1 MQRELRVGEREGVLY
16 LGRPVW
22 FSSPGIGDC
31 ELRQPWKKIKPLED
45 FQDLKVS
52 SCKTTGKR
60 LGSVES
66 CVSGGKKETPTMHWL
81 GNGRSL
87 PTCLQPVAHGCS
99 NEDVMS
105 AEAPTIHV
113 YKICCFADFKQVL
126 ATIVGH
132 GRVKPNSLPLIAIR
146 NAKNSKG
153 TINSILVLYGAQIPE
168 VILLFTPAIHRY
180 YLRVSL
186 LPIYEKKAWLALVAT
201 NSSHHNLRTGVILSY
216 GMCTQSGCSRS
227 CFVLICAELTR
238 G

>member
-1 MQRELRVGEREGVLY
+1 MEGVLY

-31 ELRQPWKKIKPLED
+31 ELRQPWKKFKPLED

-52 SCKTTGKR
+52 SCKTTGER

-66 CVSGGKKETPTMHWL
+66 CVSGGKKETPTMQWL

-99 NEDVMS
+99 NEDGMS

-113 YKICCFADFKQVL
+113 YKICCFADFQQVL

-168 VILLFTPAIHRY
+168 VILLFTPAIHR
-180 YLRVSL
+180 
-186 LPIYEKKAWLALVAT
+186 
-201 NSSHHNLRTGVILSY
+201 
-216 GMCTQSGCSRS
+216 
-227 CFVLICAELTR
+227 
-238 G
+238 